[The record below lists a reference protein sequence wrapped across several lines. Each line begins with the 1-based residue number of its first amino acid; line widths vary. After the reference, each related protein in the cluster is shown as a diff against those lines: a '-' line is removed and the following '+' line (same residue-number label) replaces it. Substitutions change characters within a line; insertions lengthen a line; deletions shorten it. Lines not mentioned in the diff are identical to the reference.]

1 MNDMPAAYRVCFRT
15 WSGAIHGED
24 RFAAADDAS
33 ARVIAE
39 QLCEA
44 CSDVV
49 DWFELWC
56 GGSLIHKSFQP
67 ARCAPGNADRITL
80 RMQYSLIEREEA
92 IRDSSM
98 RIARS
103 KRLLERIER
112 LTGDLRWRSE
122 SVRRHR

>member
-1 MNDMPAAYRVCFRT
+1 MPTAYRACFRT

-24 RFAAADDAS
+24 RFAAEDDAS
-33 ARVIAE
+33 ARAIAE

-49 DWFELWC
+49 DWFELWRD
-56 GGSLIHKSFQP
+56 GSLIHKSFAP
-67 ARCAPGNADRITL
+67 AAPPPGEAHRVTL
-80 RMQYSLIEREEA
+80 RMQHSLIEREEM

-103 KRLLERIER
+103 RRLLERIR
-112 LTGDLRWRSE
+112 QLTDDLGWR
-122 SVRRHR
+122 HL